1 MDKDEKNRK
10 PEAYD
15 ADAWVAFQCN
25 NLIKYHDEKMADEI
39 CNKETYQN
47 LLKTTLVN
55 LNEEEQ
61 KQIGGDAE
69 DKYFLPSKAPKDS
82 GTQKLLHMTYVFQ
95 IFVFMQ
101 IFNQCNARL
110 LTGSFNIFEGM
121 SRNWLFIAVALSTF
135 VIQMTM
141 VEVGGK
147 ITKTYPL
154 ELWRNGICLIFGSG
168 ELIWGILIKFLP
180 I

>member
-1 MDKDEKNRK
+1 
-10 PEAYD
+10 
-15 ADAWVAFQCN
+15 
-25 NLIKYHDEKMADEI
+25 
-39 CNKETYQN
+39 
-47 LLKTTLVN
+47 LKTTLVN
-55 LNEEEQ
+55 LKEEEQ

-69 DKYFLPSKAPKDS
+69 NKYFLPSKAPKDS

-168 ELIWGILIKFLP
+168 ELIWGVLIKFLP
-180 I
+180 ITWFQCFNFEETPMTDDQYEKSTLGRMKNGSSIHKKA